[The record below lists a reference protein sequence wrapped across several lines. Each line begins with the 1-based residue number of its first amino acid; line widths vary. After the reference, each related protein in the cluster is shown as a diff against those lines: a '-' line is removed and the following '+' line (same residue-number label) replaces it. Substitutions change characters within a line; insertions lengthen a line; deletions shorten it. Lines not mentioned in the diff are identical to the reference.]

1 MELLKKLIKI
11 DEEKLLKNKQ
21 IKQNILNHQVYLNR
35 YKIDQTQKTELD
47 YFYTEALVQTL
58 KNKEIFEGSFV
69 KSYDDMYD
77 YWQTLN
83 YEERKKLINVD
94 INNSIID
101 LPYVL
106 KDNEKYY
113 LPIFNDKIN
122 KIYETEMVLFELK
135 QYNKLRFDC
144 KEMIDKTYLPLE
156 CIKYNFTSL
165 KYIDGNDNNYY
176 AYCEINKTLY
186 HVVNNKYIEQY
197 TLVNCN
203 NINDLY
209 LFTQILESKDEEQCL
224 NFILNKELASSKVLK
239 KICKKLERRK

>member
-1 MELLKKLIKI
+1 MELLKKLMKI
-11 DEEKLLKNKQ
+11 DEVKLLKNKQ
-21 IKQNILNHQVYLNR
+21 IKQNILNHQIYLNR
-35 YKIDQTQKTELD
+35 YKIEKTQKTELD
-47 YFYTEALVQTL
+47 YFYTEALIQTL

-69 KSYDDMYD
+69 KSYDDMHD

-94 INNSIID
+94 INKSIEN
-101 LPYVL
+101 LPFVL
-106 KDNEKYY
+106 RDDGKYY

-144 KEMIDKTYLPLE
+144 KEMIDKDTLPLE

-176 AYCEINKTLY
+176 AYCELNKTLY
-186 HVVNNKYIEQY
+186 HVINNQYIEQF
-197 TLVNCN
+197 TFENCN
-203 NINDLY
+203 SINDIY
-209 LFTQILESKDEEQCL
+209 LFVQIYESKDEEQCL
-224 NFILNKELASSKVLK
+224 KFILNNELTSSKVLK
-239 KICKKLERRK
+239 KINKKLERRK